1 MAPVNKLLP
10 PNASTLEHN
19 LTDTI
24 EVHSAV
30 DVSRISALWNAD
42 TCPAY
47 LLPWLA
53 WAEKVDEWSSD
64 WTEEVQREVIKAQR
78 LVRRKRGT
86 KAAVVS
92 AVEALGGTTSIKEWF
107 EHTPKKTPHT
117 FDIVIVGGED
127 YIETGFQDSMLRAV
141 DRSKPKRSHYTLGV
155 SYSAAGQ
162 LNLVGVA
169 MVVNYKR
176 MEFTD

>member
-1 MAPVNKLLP
+1 MDSLLP
-10 PNASTLEHN
+10 HNATQFERDVEATLSR
-19 LTDTI
+19 LAD
-24 EVHSAV
+24 V
-30 DVSRISALWNAD
+30 DVSPVSTIWNPD
-42 TCPAY
+42 TCPAD

-53 WAEKVDEWSSD
+53 WAEGVEEWSEKWD
-64 WTEEVQREVIKAQR
+64 LEVKRSVIKAQR
-78 LVRRKRGT
+78 MVRRKRGT

-107 EHTPKKTPHT
+107 ENSPQKTTHT
-117 FDIVIVGGED
+117 FDVVIIGTEGYVLAEL
-127 YIETGFQDSMLRAV
+127 QDSMIRAIE
-141 DRSKPKRSHYTLGV
+141 RNKPKRSHYTLGV

-162 LNLVGVA
+162 LNLVGIA